1 LPQVPYIKEPTVD
14 PQSPGEQVNVNAP
27 PAAFGENIG
36 AALSHLGTT
45 TDQVGNELFTRAIA
59 LQDLANETQA
69 RNKVID
75 FTTQA
80 AQRQADF
87 DSLQGVDAKNALPA
101 HLKAI
106 SDMRNDMRGTLSSPM
121 AQKYFDQEASS
132 FQNRITFSSAAHAGE
147 QFKQYAIGTA
157 QARIDNTTKAYVDP
171 FSESEYAA
179 KNQTIENESHTIAG
193 LKGWGEDERQ
203 AYVLK
208 QQSVNRL
215 GQIEQQAIENPIKAY
230 DTLQTSIKNGEIDQ
244 ASGDRALDNI
254 YLHNRGVGVQNQA
267 SSIFGPN
274 KSLTDMDAQAHKIA
288 QDPSVTLGDPMFEKD
303 LRTAIRSKALYD
315 KSITTDQNRTN
326 MGTLFDAIHSDKYKT
341 TQELLADPEV
351 GAAIHALPSKDQD
364 KIPEM
369 LKQHWTQH
377 DADAGYA
384 NYQALYGSAR
394 SNPGQFMDTDL
405 YDPDLH
411 LTKEQR
417 GDLLGIRK
425 QLVANPNV
433 NPQMSRALR
442 WMTVTHG
449 QELDDLGV
457 RHPPARNE
465 DPSSDRVKNYNMY
478 VGSLAQAI
486 EAFQETNKH
495 FPNPQEFEEKVAK
508 PLLMQHSTSEGT
520 WFHGLMG
527 NRDVPEFEKTIPDE
541 VMTEAKSALQEEAA
555 KHDNLGPDYQPS
567 ENEVRMYIVRK
578 QWDEFYKKA
587 KASEGG
593 RTGPK

>member
-1 LPQVPYIKEPTVD
+1 MPQVPYIKEPTVD
-14 PQSPGEQVNVNAP
+14 PQSPGEQVSVNAP

-106 SDMRNDMRGTLSSPM
+106 GDLRNDMRGTLTSPM

-147 QFKQYAIGTA
+147 QFKSYAIGTA

-215 GQIEQQAIENPIKAY
+215 GQIEQQAIQNPIKAY

-267 SSIFGPN
+267 SAIFDPS
-274 KSLTDMDAQAHKIA
+274 KSLADMDAQAAKVS
-288 QDPSVTLGDPMFEKD
+288 QDKSITLGDPMFEKD
-303 LRTAIRSKALYD
+303 LRTAIRSKAIYD

-326 MGTLFDAIHSDKYKT
+326 MTTVYDAIHSDKYHT
-341 TQELLADPEV
+341 TQELLADPQI

-364 KIPEM
+364 KLPEM
-369 LKQHWTQH
+369 LKQHWDKH
-377 DADAGYA
+377 DADK
-384 NYQALYGSAR
+384 QSDTFTQLYGLR
-394 SNPGQFMDTDL
+394 QSNPSGFMDVNL
-405 YDPDLH
+405 YDKNLPLAAGDRGVLIGMR
-411 LTKEQR
+411 KEIQKNQ
-417 GDLLGIRK
+417 D
-425 QLVANPNV
+425 ANPQV
-433 NPQMSRALR
+433 QRAIS
-442 WMTVTHG
+442 WMIKLHG
-449 QELDDLGV
+449 QELSDLGV
-457 RHPPARNE
+457 RFAPSRSE
-465 DPSSDRVKNYNMY
+465 DPQSDRVKNYNMY
-478 VGSLAQAI
+478 VGNLAQAVDS
-486 EAFQETNKH
+486 FQQANDH
-495 FPNPQEFEEKVAK
+495 PPSPQEFEEKIAK
-508 PLLMQHSTSEGT
+508 PLLMTHSTSEGT

-527 NRDVPEFEKTIPDE
+527 NRDIPEFEKTIPQD
-541 VMTEAKSALQEEAA
+541 VMDEAKGALQTEGL
-555 KHDNLGPDYQPS
+555 KNDLGADYQPS
-567 ENEVRMYIVRK
+567 ESEIRMYIVRK
-578 QWDEFYKKA
+578 QWDEFYKSAKA
-587 KASEGG
+587 KASGEPG
-593 RTGPK
+593 TK